1 MIDIDFLLKYGFEGG
16 EDFAKLYNKIANV
29 LYTDFG
35 ISGAELA
42 TLITYFVD
50 QYKKGGVLKC

>member
-1 MIDIDFLLKYGFEGG
+1 MLDIDFLLKYGFEGG

-50 QYKKGGVLKC
+50 QYKRGGA

>member
-1 MIDIDFLLKYGFEGG
+1 MNDIDFLLKYGSEGG

-35 ISGAELA
+35 ISGASLA
-42 TLITYFVD
+42 MMITYFVD
-50 QYKKGGVLKC
+50 QYKKGALKC